1 MQIPNLHLSAG
12 QLLWVLNRG
21 RPPDARL
28 RNEVRYLRQ
37 LGVPHAEDDVS
48 EGRGHRI
55 FYRYEDLIE
64 LGVAIHAIRHGI
76 KPRDAAS
83 ILINARSDFQ
93 SMYRKALEEMPEA
106 ALTAEW
112 IKNRGT
118 LGVFIANDIWLRL
131 HDRYSQTP
139 GKFEYGTSKSSNRSQ
154 ANEMEKLL
162 SLFGVSE
169 HFADGQDRSLIPLTR
184 IAIELTAWALEAPD
198 VRPGRIAKT

>member
-37 LGVPHAEDDVS
+37 LGVPHAEDEVS
-48 EGRGHRI
+48 EGRGNRI

-64 LGVAIHAIRHGI
+64 LGVAIHAIRHGL

-83 ILINARSDFQ
+83 ILIKARPDFQ
-93 SMYRKALEEMPEA
+93 DVYRKALEEMPEA

-118 LGVFIANDIWLRL
+118 VGVLFENEIWLRL

-139 GKFEYGTSKSSNRSQ
+139 GKFDVASRKASHDPQE
-154 ANEMEKLL
+154 NEIKKLIN
-162 SLFGVSE
+162 LFGVSE
-169 HFADGQDRSLIPLTR
+169 QFDDGNERPLIPLTR

-198 VRPGRIAKT
+198 VRPGRVAQT